1 MTTIGGGL
9 RLIYFAYQLRIASM
23 SNNANKQMMKEEEDD
38 RIDDEQLDEYREM
51 VEQLGTF
58 PVSKADCYKH
68 ES

>member
-1 MTTIGGGL
+1 
-9 RLIYFAYQLRIASM
+9 M
-23 SNNANKQMMKEEEDD
+23 SNNADQQMVEEEEEDD
-38 RIDDEQLDEYREM
+38 RIDVEQLNEYREM

>member
-1 MTTIGGGL
+1 
-9 RLIYFAYQLRIASM
+9 M
-23 SNNANKQMMKEEEDD
+23 SNNANQQMMKEEEDD